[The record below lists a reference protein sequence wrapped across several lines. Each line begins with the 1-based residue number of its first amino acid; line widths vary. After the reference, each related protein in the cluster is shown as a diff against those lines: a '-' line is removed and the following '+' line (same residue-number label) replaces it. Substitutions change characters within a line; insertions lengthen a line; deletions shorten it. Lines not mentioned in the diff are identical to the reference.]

1 MTANSS
7 IEYREGNAADV
18 LAVIDRAQTHGYSAA
33 AIIRELVHNLPR
45 EQYNAAVEKFL
56 RILEQDWTA
65 CVNNGI
71 ASKMVLNWVAN
82 NDEQM
87 KRRFVRLYLDKHY
100 EKPARPSQVFVAVEG
115 KEIVAFSVYADAKGG
130 IVEHLYEFV
139 VPTLRG
145 KGVFRA
151 LDGALAN
158 HLVLKHGCTLFTS
171 NVPASNT
178 ALVASMIK
186 GGAVPWIRGR
196 TDESREPTASPVIQ
210 LMRSPLALLDSAKVS
225 EEQLLEV
232 RNQVSK
238 IQGWRVLLGRAS
250 PLKYNF
256 AQPAEFAAALQQEM
270 AATVSDAAYQVVHRQ
285 YLAYIETLLALVQN
299 NEVFEFA
306 LQQGTQRLQTD
317 SSFSV
322 SVGLSESR
330 PVVTLGCMLAV
341 AANDNVFVRRAMD
354 TLPASLSNYLDCLT
368 VMYAMLELCGHDFSL
383 SYPDAKVPVPSSA
396 FTVLFIR
403 DNQSL
408 A

>member
-1 MTANSS
+1 
-7 IEYREGNAADV
+7 
-18 LAVIDRAQTHGYSAA
+18 
-33 AIIRELVHNLPR
+33 
-45 EQYNAAVEKFL
+45 
-56 RILEQDWTA
+56 
-65 CVNNGI
+65 
-71 ASKMVLNWVAN
+71 
-82 NDEQM
+82 
-87 KRRFVRLYLDKHY
+87 
-100 EKPARPSQVFVAVEG
+100 
-115 KEIVAFSVYADAKGG
+115 
-130 IVEHLYEFV
+130 
-139 VPTLRG
+139 
-145 KGVFRA
+145 
-151 LDGALAN
+151 
-158 HLVLKHGCTLFTS
+158 
-171 NVPASNT
+171 
-178 ALVASMIK
+178 
-186 GGAVPWIRGR
+186 
-196 TDESREPTASPVIQ
+196 
-210 LMRSPLALLDSAKVS
+210 MRSPLALLDSAKVS
-225 EEQLLEV
+225 EEQLVEV

-368 VMYAMLELCGHDFSL
+368 AMYAMLELCGHDFSL